1 MLHDGDAGRL
11 RLLKEK
17 GFVVEENPDLD
28 GMRRKVAG
36 LKDTDIYREPR
47 VKAMLTRLLEAVQG
61 R

>member
-1 MLHDGDAGRL
+1 M
-11 RLLKEK
+11 
-17 GFVVEENPDLD
+17 VEENPDLD